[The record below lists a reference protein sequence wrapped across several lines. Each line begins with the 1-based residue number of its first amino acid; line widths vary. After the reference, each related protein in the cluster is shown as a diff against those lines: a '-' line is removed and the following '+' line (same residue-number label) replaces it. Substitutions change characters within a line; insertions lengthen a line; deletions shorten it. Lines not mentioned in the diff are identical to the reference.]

1 VVVSRTYESMT
12 FSWVVRSSSHT
23 GAEKHSAVGSRGEY

>member
-1 VVVSRTYESMT
+1 MT

-23 GAEKHSAVGSRGEY
+23 GAEKHSVVDSSGEY